1 VQSAM
6 ALGARLG
13 REMISNFY
21 WAPMSKARHADGREE
36 TFPHIVTDRARPGII
51 AVNDQ
56 AERFVNEANSYHRFV
71 NAMRSERGA
80 GAERFFLIADQTA
93 LRRHGLGLARPEPG
107 DNRRLLASGYLIT
120 APTLEALANRLEVPP
135 ATLTATVETF
145 NRHAALGVD
154 PDFQR
159 GESSYNR
166 AMGDPTAS
174 HPNLAPLATPPFY
187 AVEIFTGDLGSARGL
202 VTNGSAEVLGNGRA
216 VIPGL
221 YAVGSDMNSVTAGE
235 YAGPGVTLG
244 PGLTF
249 GYVAGRAVLSQL
261 AKARLKPV
269 G

>member
-1 VQSAM
+1 
-6 ALGARLG
+6 
-13 REMISNFY
+13 
-21 WAPMSKARHADGREE
+21 
-36 TFPHIVTDRARPGII
+36 
-51 AVNDQ
+51 
-56 AERFVNEANSYHRFV
+56 
-71 NAMRSERGA
+71 
-80 GAERFFLIADQTA
+80 
-93 LRRHGLGLARPEPG
+93 
-107 DNRRLLASGYLIT
+107 
-120 APTLEALANRLEVPP
+120 
-135 ATLTATVETF
+135 
-145 NRHAALGVD
+145 LGVD